1 MAALMN
7 MLRRSTSPDAD
18 LAGFEEEEA
27 DASTF
32 LQRAPPPPA
41 SRPAP
46 PPPPATARGTPTS
59 RAKAWG
65 APTPSPRAPKTPKS
79 VHWSPTMAKGKRVPL
94 SPVQN
99 LQKRASPAKA
109 AAPQELPAFT
119 DAQRAAAK
127 EKRRRRRTTGFTA
140 ADVEAAPARVGD
152 LHIPAFDPSTPK
164 GKKKP
169 KKRTPPRDP
178 NATPPE
184 VRSLRKRVAALE
196 TVWKSNLQPDFNVR
210 VIERFGPDSFAVLR
224 ELDESDR
231 SVQKSAE
238 STSI

>member
-1 MAALMN
+1 
-7 MLRRSTSPDAD
+7 
-18 LAGFEEEEA
+18 
-27 DASTF
+27 
-32 LQRAPPPPA
+32 
-41 SRPAP
+41 
-46 PPPPATARGTPTS
+46 
-59 RAKAWG
+59 
-65 APTPSPRAPKTPKS
+65 
-79 VHWSPTMAKGKRVPL
+79 MAKGKRVPL

-140 ADVEAAPARVGD
+140 ADVESAPARVGD

-224 ELDESDR
+224 ELDESNR